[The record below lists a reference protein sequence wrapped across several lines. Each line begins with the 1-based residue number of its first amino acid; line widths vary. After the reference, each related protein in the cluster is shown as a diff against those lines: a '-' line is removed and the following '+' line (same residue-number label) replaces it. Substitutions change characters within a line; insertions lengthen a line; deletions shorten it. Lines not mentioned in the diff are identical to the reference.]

1 LEKVSIVN
9 DSDQKRDGLV
19 RWIMK
24 LKLTPTQN
32 LCVGYLESG
41 FKLIQLGEQFYFIK
55 GERRQK
61 VLPKTLD
68 ALVNRGALAH
78 TEHGHYML
86 SDEFIEHRKRMRET
100 AKPKPVHH

>member
-1 LEKVSIVN
+1 
-9 DSDQKRDGLV
+9 
-19 RWIMK
+19 MK

-41 FKLIQLGEQFYFIK
+41 FKLIQLDDQYYFIK

-78 TEHGHYML
+78 TEQGDYML
-86 SDEFIEHRKRMRET
+86 SDEFIEHRKRMREMND
-100 AKPKPVHH
+100 PKQTRH

>member
-1 LEKVSIVN
+1 
-9 DSDQKRDGLV
+9 
-19 RWIMK
+19 MK

-41 FKLIQLGEQFYFIK
+41 FKLIQLDEQFYFIK

-68 ALVNRGALAH
+68 ALVNRGALEH
-78 TEHGHYML
+78 TEQGEYAL
-86 SDEFIEHRKRMRET
+86 SDEFIEHRKKMRQKGEAELT
-100 AKPKPVHH
+100 CH